1 MSENN
6 FNMSGLYSLK
16 SESKGETI
24 VFGAYNGAKT
34 ISVFRTNGQKNSNFQ
49 VSNELYIILCDTAN
63 DVAKG
68 APNAAFPIR
77 RFKFD
82 MQAKKK
88 VLDNVITFG
97 KDSNGIFYIEFKDA
111 DNAPIKFP
119 FTGSKFIEAGPD
131 GDGDRSFRAF
141 KGFQVF
147 LTREWGV
154 APYFTRNN
162 LQKPGQNR
170 TNGSRTNTTSSNN
183 YSSNNTN
190 MASEDDLY

>member
-1 MSENN
+1 MADNV

-16 SESKGETI
+16 SESKGETL
-24 VFGAYNGAKT
+24 VFGAFNGAKT
-34 ISVFRTNGQKNSNFQ
+34 LTVFRTNGQKNTNFQ
-49 VSNELYIILCDTAN
+49 ISNELYVILCDTAN

-82 MQAKKK
+82 PQAKKK

-97 KDSNGIFYIEFKDA
+97 KDANGIFYIEFKDA
-111 DNAPIKFP
+111 DNAPLKFP

-131 GDGDRSFRAF
+131 GDSDRSFRAF
-141 KGFQVF
+141 KGFQIF
-147 LTREWGV
+147 LTREWGT

-162 LQKPGQNR
+162 MAKPGQNR
-170 TNGSRTNTTSSNN
+170 NNARPSGNTNN
-183 YSSNNTN
+183 YSSGSN
-190 MASEDDLY
+190 MASEDDIY

>member
-1 MSENN
+1 MAENI

-16 SESKGETI
+16 SDSKGETI
-24 VFGAYNGAKT
+24 TFSAYNGNKT
-34 ISVFRTNGQKNSNFQ
+34 ITIFRSNGQKNSNFQ
-49 VSNELYIILCDTAN
+49 VSNELYVILCDTAN

-88 VLDNVITFG
+88 VLDNVLTFG

-119 FTGSKFIEAGPD
+119 FAGSKFIEAGPD

-141 KGFQVF
+141 KGFQIF

-162 LQKPGQNR
+162 LQKFGQGNGNNR
-170 TNGSRTNTTSSNN
+170 GGNSSGNNN
-183 YSSNNTN
+183 YSSNSN
-190 MASEDDLY
+190 MASEDDIY